1 MTLMRGVQA
10 GHTRALRDLLQDQR
24 VMRAAMTEMTKEK
37 ITPSEVEV
45 LHGDMS
51 KLPVEVSEIRGRLE
65 IVEARDQH

>member
-1 MTLMRGVQA
+1 
-10 GHTRALRDLLQDQR
+10 
-24 VMRAAMTEMTKEK
+24 MTEMAKEK

-51 KLPVEVSEIRGRLE
+51 KLQVEVSEIRGRLE